1 MESSGSGIARL
12 YQHTR
17 VHGRTTNL
25 YSKEASDS
33 IQPPIAEERKKLLFF
48 SFRPPIVAHFYT
60 GGDVVIF
67 IHVFRVCVWDEPWFL
82 VYSFFFFLALLLR
95 QQPVTSLHFLLLHYQ
110 LLPMGRKRNILR
122 KSDAQVFSSAR
133 NFPFFQ
139 IKISNVLGN
148 KKKDERAVNSEIH
161 HHHQRIG
168 NIRWP
173 AAEILFW
180 FFSFGIL
187 KSCTTTKPKAK
198 KSFF

>member
-1 MESSGSGIARL
+1 MERVESGIARL

-33 IQPPIAEERKKLLFF
+33 IQPPSQRKEKASFFF
-48 SFRPPIVAHFYT
+48 SFRPAIVAHFYT

-110 LLPMGRKRNILR
+110 LLPMGRQRNILR
-122 KSDAQVFSSAR
+122 KSDAQVFRAR
-133 NFPFFQ
+133 ATYSLFSNQNF
-139 IKISNVLGN
+139 
-148 KKKDERAVNSEIH
+148 ERVG
-161 HHHQRIG
+161 Q
-168 NIRWP
+168 
-173 AAEILFW
+173 
-180 FFSFGIL
+180 
-187 KSCTTTKPKAK
+187 
-198 KSFF
+198 